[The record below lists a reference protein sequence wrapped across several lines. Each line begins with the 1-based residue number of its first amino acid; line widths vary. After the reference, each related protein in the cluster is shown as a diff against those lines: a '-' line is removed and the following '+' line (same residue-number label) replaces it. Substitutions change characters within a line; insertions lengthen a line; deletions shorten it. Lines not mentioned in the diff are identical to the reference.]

1 MELLTFRLSM
11 AACCMALLGHVTV
24 SQRSTIQH
32 QDFISWDDLSVEK
45 YTRTMDAV
53 DGDATR
59 VILVSKDGTGD
70 SRTVQGA
77 VDMIP
82 DGNKERVKILIN
94 PGVYREK
101 VIVPKTKPFVSFIGN
116 QSSETVISFHLR
128 ASDRYSNGQNVGTFD
143 SATVAVESDYFCAN
157 GITFENTAPAA
168 QPGEEGMQ
176 AVALRLTG
184 DKAMI
189 YRCRILGSQDTLFDH
204 YGRHYFYEC
213 YIQGSIDFI
222 FGSARSLYQACT
234 LHAVAESYGAVA
246 ASQRNSP
253 MDNSGFSFLECR
265 LNGTGLLYLGRAWGR
280 YARVVYSYCQLEGI
294 ILPEG
299 WNDWGDPSRKSTVY
313 FGQFNC
319 KGDGANLQ
327 GRVSWAR
334 SLTYLEAKPFMDR
347 GYIDGELWLRL

>member
-1 MELLTFRLSM
+1 MEMLTFRLSM
-11 AACCMALLGHVTV
+11 AACCMALLSHVTV
-24 SQRSTIQH
+24 SQRSTVQH
-32 QDFISWDDLSVEK
+32 RDFISWDDLSVEK
-45 YTRTMDAV
+45 HTRTMDAV
-53 DGDATR
+53 DGDASR
-59 VILVSKDGTGD
+59 VILVAKDGTGD
-70 SRTVQGA
+70 STTVQGA

-94 PGVYREK
+94 PG
-101 VIVPKTKPFVSFIGN
+101 PFISFIGN

-157 GITFENTAPAA
+157 GITFE
-168 QPGEEGMQ
+168 
-176 AVALRLTG
+176 
-184 DKAMI
+184 
-189 YRCRILGSQDTLFDH
+189 
-204 YGRHYFYEC
+204 
-213 YIQGSIDFI
+213 
-222 FGSARSLYQACT
+222 ACT

-253 MDNSGFSFLECR
+253 LDNSGFSFLECR

-319 KGDGANLQ
+319 NGDGANLQ